1 MTEKEKKEKIAFI
14 LAIKPKMIH
23 ILKFATDE
31 QVQTHFEQAQQFA
44 ERELSEACYG

>member
-23 ILKFATDE
+23 IINFATDE
-31 QVQTHFEQAQQFA
+31 QVQIHFEQAKQFA
-44 ERELSEACYG
+44 DRELNEACYG